1 MLKLWLIAL
10 FSDQVGGTG
19 PLRIGGAPLMEA
31 ESEVVIA
38 KEVVEVPGEE
48 SETVRLLPGHTVY
61 RLFIDS
67 PRLIP
72 AVEAAA
78 LSGAPN
84 PYVDVMV
91 EDGRSFSRCLLE
103 SSYTWNGYSRQARER
118 RTRYGLRCEIQLN

>member
-1 MLKLWLIAL
+1 L
-10 FSDQVGGTG
+10 FSGQVGGTG
-19 PLRIGGAPLMEA
+19 PLRIGGAPVMQA
-31 ESEVVIA
+31 ESEVVIS

-48 SETVRLLPGHTVY
+48 SETVRLLPGRSVY

-72 AVEAAA
+72 VVEAAS

-84 PYVDVMV
+84 PYLEVMV

-103 SSYTWNGYSRQARER
+103 SSHTCNGYSQKARER